1 MVFKMTFILDDF
13 SRDKINGKPKG
24 DVFNY
29 SLKWLGHALVMMP
42 FEQHTVIDFT
52 GPPGCCSSLYYSLAF
67 QLGKWEYMVQKADEW
82 IEVSPVHAQY
92 YQLTQKQKEEL
103 EGRIKAG
110 LASAA
115 QAVADMELLKH
126 DQRRYLEFLN
136 YFGWEYANE
145 LKQGKRD
152 EHSLKAVFI
161 DQVDMHTGDGIS
173 MRSIVSRWPTLIT
186 DFMKLADSDTD
197 PEKVKKKLEITK
209 AEAVVLVTKNKLYQ
223 EWKKIFEPEMKTRF
237 LRINELVKSREKSVE
252 QYREWLKPVIAR
264 HKLIEEGL
272 ARPDEREKMRTFF
285 IPTAGTATSLA
296 RIVLWTW
303 KPFISPE
310 LYKGGSEEQAKKPVD
325 CYDEWTKRNLIF
337 HKNHGLITKWP
348 WITDEWI
355 KKKKKEIYNS
365 GWMNERNLY
374 YSFFEITL
382 DRSNTK
388 SVTGEEIENG
398 MFDVNSVFM
407 SQNALFAKMLDLK
420 AKQEEMNRH
429 VDSLLGVGP
438 KPVEG
443 SVPEFNKNDIMKPA
457 KDFLKYFS
465 IGFQFFKRGPYERD
479 FDERITKFYLAPV
492 AVARYGPIIA
502 FIKKKIGMGV
512 A

>member
-145 LKQGKRD
+145 LKQGQRD

-186 DFMKLADSDTD
+186 DFMKLADSDTH
-197 PEKVKKKLEITK
+197 PEK
-209 AEAVVLVTKNKLYQ
+209 
-223 EWKKIFEPEMKTRF
+223 M
-237 LRINELVKSREKSVE
+237 
-252 QYREWLKPVIAR
+252 
-264 HKLIEEGL
+264 
-272 ARPDEREKMRTFF
+272 
-285 IPTAGTATSLA
+285 
-296 RIVLWTW
+296 
-303 KPFISPE
+303 
-310 LYKGGSEEQAKKPVD
+310 
-325 CYDEWTKRNLIF
+325 
-337 HKNHGLITKWP
+337 
-348 WITDEWI
+348 
-355 KKKKKEIYNS
+355 
-365 GWMNERNLY
+365 
-374 YSFFEITL
+374 
-382 DRSNTK
+382 
-388 SVTGEEIENG
+388 
-398 MFDVNSVFM
+398 
-407 SQNALFAKMLDLK
+407 
-420 AKQEEMNRH
+420 
-429 VDSLLGVGP
+429 
-438 KPVEG
+438 
-443 SVPEFNKNDIMKPA
+443 
-457 KDFLKYFS
+457 
-465 IGFQFFKRGPYERD
+465 
-479 FDERITKFYLAPV
+479 
-492 AVARYGPIIA
+492 
-502 FIKKKIGMGV
+502 KKKI
-512 A
+512 